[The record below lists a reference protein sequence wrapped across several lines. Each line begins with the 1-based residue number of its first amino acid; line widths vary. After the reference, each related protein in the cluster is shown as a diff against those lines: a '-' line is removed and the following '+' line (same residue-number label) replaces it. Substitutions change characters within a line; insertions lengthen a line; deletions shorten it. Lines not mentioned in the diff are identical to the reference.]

1 MWRFAYRKRFLAGV
15 LVGCLA
21 AALSFDVHVLSRMS
35 PVELFGII
43 EFFGRVLVIP
53 GVLLSIVLSGNV
65 HAFPLWPAA
74 AANCAFWIAA
84 CWMLGALYTKLEAR
98 RRPAGWEPLVKVRET
113 PSLVRDAAPVLDAI
127 AVTALHD
134 RCNRLWHANS
144 EDTGPRGG
152 SEWLAAVERQHHANF
167 DLWHIE
173 DEARTPNATDQDLAG
188 VKRRID
194 VTNQLRND
202 LAEELDRVLL
212 GWLEGNGLPNPGA
225 PLNSE
230 SPGLIIDRL
239 SILSLKIYH
248 TREEAAR
255 HDGPVGHEERN
266 RERLALLEEQRNDLT
281 DCLDA
286 LWQETLAGTR
296 RFKHYR
302 QLKMYNDPDL
312 NPAIY
317 RRTANEEHV

>member
-15 LVGCLA
+15 AVGCVA
-21 AALSFDVHVLSRMS
+21 ALLSFDVHSLSRLS
-35 PVELFGII
+35 SFELFDMIQ
-43 EFFGRVLVIP
+43 FFGRVMVVP
-53 GVLLSIVLSGNV
+53 GVMLSIAISGNV
-65 HAFPLWPAA
+65 HMFPLWVAA
-74 AANCAFWIAA
+74 AGNLAFWIAA
-84 CWMLGALYTKLEAR
+84 CWMLGTLYGTVRERKRVEN
-98 RRPAGWEPLVKVRET
+98 WEPLVKMREA
-113 PSLVRDAAPVLDAI
+113 PSLVRENMPVLDAI

-134 RCNRLWHANS
+134 RCTRQWHAMA
-144 EDTGPRGG
+144 EDVEPRAGDD
-152 SEWLAAVERQHHANF
+152 WLAAVERQHRANF

-173 DEARTPNATDQDLAG
+173 DEARTPHATDEDLAG

-194 VTNQLRND
+194 TTNQLRND
-202 LAEELDRVLL
+202 LTEELDRILL

-230 SPGLIIDRL
+230 SPGLMIDRL

-248 TREEAAR
+248 TREEAMRKDA
-255 HDGPVGHEERN
+255 PAGHAARN
-266 RERLALLEEQRNDLT
+266 RERLAVLDEQRNDLS

-286 LWQETLAGTR
+286 IWRETLAGTR
-296 RFKHYR
+296 RFKLYR

-317 RRTANEEHV
+317 RQSRN

>member
-1 MWRFAYRKRFLAGV
+1 M
-15 LVGCLA
+15 
-21 AALSFDVHVLSRMS
+21 
-35 PVELFGII
+35 IQ
-43 EFFGRVLVIP
+43 FFGRVMVVP
-53 GVLLSIVLSGNV
+53 GVLLSIALSGNE
-65 HAFPLWPAA
+65 HDFPLWIAA
-74 AANCAFWIAA
+74 VGNFAFWIAA
-84 CWMLGALYTKLEAR
+84 CWLLGELASKLER
-98 RRPAGWEPLVKVRET
+98 RKRIASGKPHVRLREA
-113 PSLVRDAAPVLDAI
+113 PSLVRESSPILDAI

-134 RCNRLWHANS
+134 RCTRQWHAGMEGN
-144 EDTGPRGG
+144 DAR
-152 SEWLAAVERQHHANF
+152 SEWLAAVERQHRANF

-173 DEARTPNATDQDLAG
+173 DEARMPSATDEDLAG

-194 VTNQLRND
+194 TTNQLRND
-202 LAEELDRVLL
+202 LTEELDRTLL
-212 GWLEGNGLPNPGA
+212 GWLDVDGLPNPGA

-230 SPGLIIDRL
+230 SPGLMVDRL

-255 HDGPVGHEERN
+255 KDAPQGHAERN
-266 RERLALLEEQRNDLT
+266 RERLAVLDEQRNDLT

-286 LWQETLAGTR
+286 LWQDTLAGTR

-317 RRTANEEHV
+317 KNARNQERA